1 MKFFP
6 CKTTGLLILSQ
17 GKKSFKPI
25 DCVATKQPAS
35 RFHKFKICLSS
46 SVVME
51 ISYVWNDQIPEKDGS
66 KVPVNDMA
74 FSPGN
79 SPHCYASQNLYDA
92 IK

>member
-1 MKFFP
+1 VLPQSNQQAVSINSKFV
-6 CKTTGLLILSQ
+6 L
-17 GKKSFKPI
+17 
-25 DCVATKQPAS
+25 
-35 RFHKFKICLSS
+35 S